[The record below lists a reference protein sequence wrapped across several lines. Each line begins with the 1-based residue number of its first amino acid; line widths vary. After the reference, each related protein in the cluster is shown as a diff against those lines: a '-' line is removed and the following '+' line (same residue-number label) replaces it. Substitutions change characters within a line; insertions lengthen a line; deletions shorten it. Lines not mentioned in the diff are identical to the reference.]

1 MAKRE
6 KKTGYQKYRTF
17 LKIQIVLIIVVF
29 FGACFYYFGGYG
41 ATVKLLHDDAVS
53 KVRSSSEDTFRAS
66 QTSLVYD
73 VNEELISVIK
83 GEKDVYYINIDE
95 IPQAVKDAFICT
107 EDKKFYRHNGID
119 LQAIIRAFKGMI
131 ENQEIVSGA
140 STITQQLGRNVFLTQ
155 EKTWQRKV
163 EEIFIALEMEK
174 IYSKNK
180 ILEYYLN
187 NIYFSN
193 GYYGIQA
200 ASKGYFSTEVSE
212 LSLSQMVFLCA
223 IPNNPTLYDPVK
235 NIENTI
241 KRRDR
246 VLKTMFD
253 EGYISE
259 EEYKEAVE
267 EEISLNM
274 TQTELKNYVETYT
287 YYCATKELM
296 KLEGFKFK
304 NKFASVEE
312 ELEYEE
318 EYSKAYSNCQQ
329 KLFTAGYRIYTSIDL
344 NKQDILQA
352 EMDNALAEYTTVNKE
367 GVYQLQGAATCIDN
381 TTGYV
386 TAIVGGRTQNDIV
399 GYTLNRAYQSFR
411 QPGSTIKP
419 LIVYTPALERG
430 YSPDSIVKDEPI
442 DNGPVNADNYY
453 AGDISIRQAVTLS
466 KNTVAWKL
474 FEELT
479 PNVGLSYL
487 EAMNFSALEEG
498 DYALPASIGGFTNGT
513 SAVEMAAA
521 YATIENDG
529 VYREP
534 TCIIKITD
542 ADGNVIVDTHKEG
555 KQVYK
560 TNACR
565 MMTSML
571 ENVLTEGTAKG
582 NALTMTSS
590 AGKTGTTND
599 NKDSWFVG
607 YTYYY
612 TTCVWVGYDI
622 PQQLPGQSATYPV
635 KIWNSFMS
643 KIHEGLTPMEFL
655 DYLQ

>member
-253 EGYISE
+253 EGYISK

-318 EYSKAYSNCQQ
+318 
-329 KLFTAGYRIYTSIDL
+329 
-344 NKQDILQA
+344 
-352 EMDNALAEYTTVNKE
+352 
-367 GVYQLQGAATCIDN
+367 
-381 TTGYV
+381 
-386 TAIVGGRTQNDIV
+386 
-399 GYTLNRAYQSFR
+399 
-411 QPGSTIKP
+411 
-419 LIVYTPALERG
+419 
-430 YSPDSIVKDEPI
+430 
-442 DNGPVNADNYY
+442 
-453 AGDISIRQAVTLS
+453 
-466 KNTVAWKL
+466 
-474 FEELT
+474 
-479 PNVGLSYL
+479 
-487 EAMNFSALEEG
+487 
-498 DYALPASIGGFTNGT
+498 
-513 SAVEMAAA
+513 
-521 YATIENDG
+521 
-529 VYREP
+529 
-534 TCIIKITD
+534 
-542 ADGNVIVDTHKEG
+542 
-555 KQVYK
+555 
-560 TNACR
+560 
-565 MMTSML
+565 
-571 ENVLTEGTAKG
+571 
-582 NALTMTSS
+582 
-590 AGKTGTTND
+590 
-599 NKDSWFVG
+599 
-607 YTYYY
+607 
-612 TTCVWVGYDI
+612 
-622 PQQLPGQSATYPV
+622 
-635 KIWNSFMS
+635 
-643 KIHEGLTPMEFL
+643 
-655 DYLQ
+655 